1 MERRGERAG
10 FEDGCASA
18 GLNVC
23 ETVVPTDLAFDSEAA
38 VEIAEIGAAA
48 EENVLA
54 VVDDLAGAGMFI
66 GGGASAEIGTLFEQ
80 RDAESGVGERAASGE
95 SGESAA
101 DNGDCC
107 GTLGA
112 SGTDE
117 LR

>member
-1 MERRGERAG
+1 MERRGERTG

-54 VVDDLAGAGMFI
+54 VVDDLAGAGMFV
-66 GGGASAEIGTLFEQ
+66 GGGASTEIGTLLEK
-80 RDAESGVGERAASGE
+80 RDTESGIGECAPCGE
-95 SGESAA
+95 SGES
-101 DNGDCC
+101 
-107 GTLGA
+107 
-112 SGTDE
+112 
-117 LR
+117 